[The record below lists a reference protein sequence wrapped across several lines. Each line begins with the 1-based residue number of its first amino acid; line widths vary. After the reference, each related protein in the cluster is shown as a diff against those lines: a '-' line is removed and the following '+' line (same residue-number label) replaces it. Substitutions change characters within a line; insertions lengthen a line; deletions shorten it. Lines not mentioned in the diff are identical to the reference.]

1 MDCWR
6 SIVPTFSVASVA
18 PSALALGTFACCALA
33 LSGCGLGYGPGK
45 LEILGT
51 VPDFTLTDQAGAA
64 FSSATQLHGV
74 DWIAD
79 FIYTTC
85 PGPCPRMSSQMHEV
99 QTALLGDDGI
109 PAGKI
114 RLVSFTVDP
123 AHDTP
128 PVLADYAK
136 RFGAQ
141 PGIWF
146 FLTGPEDALH
156 HLSRDAFM
164 LGDVNGSLEHSTRF
178 VLVDR
183 RSRIRG
189 FYLTSDPDA
198 ITRLIADTKSLARRE
213 RD

>member
-1 MDCWR
+1 
-6 SIVPTFSVASVA
+6 
-18 PSALALGTFACCALA
+18 
-33 LSGCGLGYGPGK
+33 LGYTPGK

-51 VPDFTLTDQAGAA
+51 VPDFTLTDQTGAV
-64 FSSATQLHGV
+64 FSSATQLRGV

-99 QTALLGDDGI
+99 QTALLGVDGV
-109 PAGKI
+109 PADKL

-136 RFGAQ
+136 RFSAQ
-141 PGIWF
+141 PGVWF
-146 FLTGPEDALH
+146 FLTGPEEALH
-156 HLSRDAFM
+156 HLNRDAFM

-183 RSRIRG
+183 KSRIRG
-189 FYLTSDPDA
+189 FYLTSEPDA
-198 ITRLIADTKSLARRE
+198 IARLIVDTMGLARRE
-213 RD
+213 HD

>member
-6 SIVPTFSVASVA
+6 SIVLIFKLVSGACLVLSTAALIGCSHASA
-18 PSALALGTFACCALA
+18 
-33 LSGCGLGYGPGK
+33 K
-45 LEILGT
+45 LDSYGT
-51 VPDFTLTDQAGAA
+51 VPDFTLTDQTGAA
-64 FSSATQLHGV
+64 FSSSAELKGV

-99 QTALLGDDGI
+99 QTALSGVDGI
-109 PAGKI
+109 PDAIPAGSPMDKL

-136 RFGAQ
+136 RFGAK

-156 HLSRDAFM
+156 HLSRDVFM
-164 LGDVNGSLEHSTRF
+164 LGDINGSLEHSTRF

-189 FYLTSDPDA
+189 FYLTSEPDA
-198 ITRLIADTKSLARRE
+198 IARLIADTKSLARQE

>member
-6 SIVPTFSVASVA
+6 SIVPIFRAVLGACLVAVA
-18 PSALALGTFACCALA
+18 AGLIGCSHASAELDAF
-33 LSGCGLGYGPGK
+33 
-45 LEILGT
+45 GT
-51 VPDFTLTDQAGAA
+51 VPDCTLTDQTGAV

-99 QTALLGDDGI
+99 QTALLAVDGV
-109 PAGKI
+109 PAGKF

-136 RFGAQ
+136 RFGAH
-141 PGIWF
+141 PGVWF

-189 FYLTSDPDA
+189 FYLTSEPDA
-198 ITRLIADTKSLARRE
+198 IARLIADTKSLARRE

>member
-1 MDCWR
+1 LGADG
-6 SIVPTFSVASVA
+6 VPAN
-18 PSALALGTFACCALA
+18 
-33 LSGCGLGYGPGK
+33 
-45 LEILGT
+45 
-51 VPDFTLTDQAGAA
+51 
-64 FSSATQLHGV
+64 
-74 DWIAD
+74 
-79 FIYTTC
+79 
-85 PGPCPRMSSQMHEV
+85 
-99 QTALLGDDGI
+99 
-109 PAGKI
+109 KI

-141 PGIWF
+141 PGVWF
-146 FLTGPEDALH
+146 FLTGPEEALH

-189 FYLTSDPDA
+189 FYLTSEPDA
-198 ITRLIADTKSLARRE
+198 ITRLIADTKSLARWE

>member
-1 MDCWR
+1 MACLILGAAGLIGCSHASAKLD
-6 SIVPTFSVASVA
+6 TF
-18 PSALALGTFACCALA
+18 
-33 LSGCGLGYGPGK
+33 
-45 LEILGT
+45 GT
-51 VPDFTLTDQAGAA
+51 VPDFTLTDQTGAA
-64 FSSATQLHGV
+64 FSSATELHGV

-99 QTALLGDDGI
+99 QTALSAVDGV
-109 PAGKI
+109 

-128 PVLADYAK
+128 PVLADYAH
-136 RFGAQ
+136 RFGAKQ
-141 PGIWF
+141 GIWF

-189 FYLTSDPDA
+189 FYLTSEPDA
-198 ITRLIADTKSLARRE
+198 ITRLIADIKSLARRE

>member
-1 MDCWR
+1 MDCLR
-6 SIVPTFSVASVA
+6 SIVLICSLAVLGACGRPQVAADPPMPTI
-18 PSALALGTFACCALA
+18 P
-33 LSGCGLGYGPGK
+33 
-45 LEILGT
+45 E
-51 VPDFTLTDQAGAA
+51 FTLTDQTGAT
-64 FSSATQLHGV
+64 FSSATQLHNV

-99 QTALLGDDGI
+99 ERQLADVKDV
-109 PAGKI
+109 

-123 AHDTP
+123 SHDTP
-128 PVLADYAK
+128 PVLAEYAQ

-146 FLTGPEDALH
+146 FLTGPAETLQ
-156 HLSRDAFM
+156 HLSRDTFK
-164 LGDVNGSLEHSTRF
+164 LGDVSGNLEHSTRF

-183 RSRIRG
+183 HSEIRG
-189 FYLTSDPDA
+189 YYLTSEPDA
-198 ITRLIADTKSLARRE
+198 ISRLVADTKALQRRE